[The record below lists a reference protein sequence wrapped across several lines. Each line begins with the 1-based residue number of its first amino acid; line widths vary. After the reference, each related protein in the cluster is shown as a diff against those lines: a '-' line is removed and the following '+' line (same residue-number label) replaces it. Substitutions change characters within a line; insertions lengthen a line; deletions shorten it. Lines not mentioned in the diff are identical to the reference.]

1 MKNQNNNALPE
12 LMLISPET
20 NHFYW
25 NTIFRKRGIAAA
37 TRENKEKEETFSD
50 EPDDG

>member
-1 MKNQNNNALPE
+1 MKNQNNALPE

-25 NTIFRKRGIAAA
+25 NTIFRKRGMAAAA
-37 TRENKEKEETFSD
+37 TTENKEKEETFSN

>member
-1 MKNQNNNALPE
+1 MKNQNNNTLHE

-25 NTIFRKRGIAAA
+25 NTIFRKRGMAAA
-37 TRENKEKEETFSD
+37 IRENKEKEETFSD
-50 EPDDG
+50 EPDG